1 VSAPVRR
8 LAESNKDD
16 QRHEIRFLTSD
27 GTTTSTSGQSCQR
40 QFITGIVLWLES
52 DSYYHTGRI
61 SSIMSGILERA
72 QETLSR
78 AAVKTGKK
86 MQELKD
92 NDKLKQLNYD
102 KKDPSPKSRFTTNTG
117 AGVGNTD
124 VWLKVASEKQGPMLL
139 QDHHGREKVSF

>member
-1 VSAPVRR
+1 
-8 LAESNKDD
+8 
-16 QRHEIRFLTSD
+16 
-27 GTTTSTSGQSCQR
+27 
-40 QFITGIVLWLES
+40 
-52 DSYYHTGRI
+52 
-61 SSIMSGILERA
+61 MSGILERA